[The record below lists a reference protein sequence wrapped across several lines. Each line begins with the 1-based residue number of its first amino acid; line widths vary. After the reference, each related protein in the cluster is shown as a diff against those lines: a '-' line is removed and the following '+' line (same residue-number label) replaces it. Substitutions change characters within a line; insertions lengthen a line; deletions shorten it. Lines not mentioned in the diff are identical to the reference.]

1 MLLFSEYD
9 KTIDNIY
16 SSQPVVDI
24 NLGDTNNYLVRF
36 PKFKKVTHIIL
47 AFDAENLFLKE
58 KSSYGYFFN
67 LEALLSDLEENKN
80 RGYFVVATTSNSSR
94 QKQYNPY
101 PRKGG
106 ENFATKHIES
116 ILETHLPQICSDY
129 DIEFSNLKKIV
140 MGASMGGLMSIKTSV
155 LYPAFNNIISL
166 SPAFWFGYPGV
177 VNDLVNLSKKSTCN
191 ISVGTKEEDVFGD
204 DVRNIFPNDWDLD
217 FSNNNKFYIS
227 GVERIKK
234 ELELNGLRTN
244 FILQEEGKH
253 NETYWNPILKQF
265 LLSI

>member
-9 KTIDNIY
+9 KTLDNIY

-177 VNDLVNLSKKSTCN
+177 VNDLVNLSKKSICN

-217 FSNNNKFYIS
+217 FSNNNNFYIS

-244 FILQEEGKH
+244 FILQDEGKH